1 MRRRRLHLF
10 VALLFWLT
18 GPLGADDS
26 SRLKEPLYVLVVDG
40 DGQWEPEQQA
50 RFRPPASL
58 GRSATTD
65 WKELTRS
72 YPLKVLS
79 YNERVQLLRRPRR
92 LLSSTWASYYFTA
105 RFVMLLEPTA
115 DGRVIGRLYD
125 TKTGWEEPVVI
136 PLDTEEVD
144 TAEDARGEAL
154 AQAAQMAEVATV
166 PVVGHPHSG
175 LYHKTDAPHLS
186 PRVDYTDVETGQ
198 VAEVQGFQP
207 CRICYPESNRTS
219 LYDNIDHRLG
229 EVVASSIESR
239 YRLAPDGP
247 QTRRVEEV
255 GQRLLKENRF
265 LDQGYRFIV
274 LDTDTINAYAAPT
287 GPIYVTTGMLEI
299 LESDDEL
306 AAILGHELSHSERKH
321 ARQQYERSR
330 EAGVIGLLV
339 TVATG
344 IPWAQ
349 LGSNILAT
357 ILVRGYSRGYEL
369 EADRDGMMTAYA
381 AGYVPHDFLLVQEK
395 LRQLSEQRG
404 GGGPDWLRTHPRGDE
419 RLEQLEK
426 LLESTGP
433 IRERLDRLEGTD
445 PGMARYLKSQVL
457 EEETNEEDIGRYL
470 ELYYKVLGRV
480 RIEQPEPPPAPG
492 AQELDDFWEA
502 VDLMFEEAPP
512 LFRLEDTEPSP
523 GR

>member
-1 MRRRRLHLF
+1 
-10 VALLFWLT
+10 
-18 GPLGADDS
+18 
-26 SRLKEPLYVLVVDG
+26 
-40 DGQWEPEQQA
+40 
-50 RFRPPASL
+50 
-58 GRSATTD
+58 
-65 WKELTRS
+65 
-72 YPLKVLS
+72 
-79 YNERVQLLRRPRR
+79 
-92 LLSSTWASYYFTA
+92 
-105 RFVMLLEPTA
+105 
-115 DGRVIGRLYD
+115 
-125 TKTGWEEPVVI
+125 
-136 PLDTEEVD
+136 
-144 TAEDARGEAL
+144 
-154 AQAAQMAEVATV
+154 
-166 PVVGHPHSG
+166 
-175 LYHKTDAPHLS
+175 
-186 PRVDYTDVETGQ
+186 
-198 VAEVQGFQP
+198 
-207 CRICYPESNRTS
+207 
-219 LYDNIDHRLG
+219 
-229 EVVASSIESR
+229 
-239 YRLAPDGP
+239 
-247 QTRRVEEV
+247 
-255 GQRLLKENRF
+255 
-265 LDQGYRFIV
+265 
-274 LDTDTINAYAAPT
+274 
-287 GPIYVTTGMLEI
+287 MLEI

-404 GGGPDWLRTHPRGDE
+404 GGGPDLLRTHPRGDE